1 MKPALRGSQF
11 DNHPCR
17 HTLPA
22 LFYPQTPEMST
33 PVPGKTVY
41 NVKNPFIAKVKKA
54 YDLSGPGAPKNT
66 RHYEFDLSGGELEYT
81 PGDSLAVQP
90 SNDPALVNE
99 TLKALGFTGDE
110 IVKHAKTNVDMPIRQ
125 ALTEGS
131 SLTEIDNKLL
141 RAIVEKT
148 GGASPLADLLT
159 PENKEQLKNYLWG
172 RFVVDVLEDNE
183 GVKFEPQEFMGVLKR
198 LNIRLYSISSSQ
210 KAHPTEV
217 HLTVATVTYESHGR
231 KRGGVAST
239 FLADRIAVNETLIPV
254 FVNHGKGFRL
264 PEATEETPVI
274 FIGPG
279 TGIAPFRAFLE
290 ERKATSAKGPA
301 WLFFGEVNS
310 GTCFFY
316 KDEFDAYLAD
326 GTLTKLTTAWSRD
339 QAEKIYVQHKM
350 LENGP
355 EIYQWL
361 EKGAIVYVCGDA
373 SRMAVDVDKALHT
386 IIEAQGAKTA
396 EEAVAYM
403 AALKE
408 AKRYRRDV
416 Y

>member
-1 MKPALRGSQF
+1 
-11 DNHPCR
+11 
-17 HTLPA
+17 
-22 LFYPQTPEMST
+22 MST
-33 PVPGKTVY
+33 EAAAGKPVY

-66 RHYEFDLSGGELEYT
+66 RHYEIDLEGGELEYL

-90 SNDPALVNE
+90 TNDPALVE
-99 TLKALGFTGDE
+99 DTLKALGFSGDE
-110 IVKHAKTNVDMPIRQ
+110 IVKHPKTTADVPIRQ
-125 ALTEGS
+125 ALFEATLITEV
-131 SLTEIDNKLL
+131 DNKLIK
-141 RAIVEKT
+141 AIIEKT
-148 GGASPLADLLT
+148 CGDTPLNGLLEPERKEDL
-159 PENKEQLKNYLWG
+159 KKYLWG
-172 RFVVDVLEDNE
+172 RFVIDLLLENPAA
-183 GVKFEPQEFMGVLKR
+183 KFEPQEFMATQKK

-210 KAHPTEV
+210 KAHPKEV
-217 HLTVATVTYESHGR
+217 HLTVATVKYTSHGR
-231 KRGGVAST
+231 ERGGVAST
-239 FLADRIAVNETLIPV
+239 FLAERIQVGETLIPV

-264 PEATEETPVI
+264 PEPHEDVPVI
-274 FIGPG
+274 MIGPG

-290 ERKATSAKGPA
+290 ERQATSAKGKA
-301 WLFFGEVNS
+301 WMFFGEVS
-310 GTCFFY
+310 EKTCFFY
-316 KDEFDAYLAD
+316 KDEFETWLAD

-355 EIYQWL
+355 ELFAWL
-361 EKGAIVYVCGDA
+361 EQGAIVYVCGDA

-386 IIEAQGAKTA
+386 IIEKEGGKSP

-403 AALKE
+403 AALKD

>member
-1 MKPALRGSQF
+1 
-11 DNHPCR
+11 
-17 HTLPA
+17 
-22 LFYPQTPEMST
+22 MST
-33 PVPGKTVY
+33 EAAAGKPVY

-66 RHYEFDLSGGELEYT
+66 RHYEIDLEGGELEYL

-90 SNDPALVNE
+90 TNDPALVE
-99 TLKALGFTGDE
+99 DTLKALGFSGDE
-110 IVKHAKTNVDMPIRQ
+110 IVKHPKTAAEVPIRQ
-125 ALTEGS
+125 ALFEATLITEV
-131 SLTEIDNKLL
+131 DNKLIK
-141 RAIVEKT
+141 AIIEKT
-148 GGASPLADLLT
+148 GGNTPLNGLLEPERKEDL
-159 PENKEQLKNYLWG
+159 KKYLWG
-172 RFVVDVLEDNE
+172 RFVIDLLLENPAA
-183 GVKFEPQEFMGVLKR
+183 KFEPQEFMATQKK

-210 KAHPTEV
+210 KAHPKEV
-217 HLTVATVTYESHGR
+217 HLTVATVKYSSHGR
-231 KRGGVAST
+231 ERGGVAST
-239 FLADRIAVNETLIPV
+239 FLAERIQVGETLIPV

-264 PEATEETPVI
+264 PEPHEDVPVI
-274 FIGPG
+274 MIGPG

-290 ERKATSAKGPA
+290 ERQATSAKGKA
-301 WLFFGEVNS
+301 WMFFGEVS
-310 GTCFFY
+310 EKTCFFY
-316 KDEFDAYLAD
+316 KDEFETWLAD

-355 EIYQWL
+355 ELFAWL
-361 EKGAIVYVCGDA
+361 EQGAIVYVCGDA

-386 IIEAQGAKTA
+386 ILEKEGGKSP